1 MHTQLGEQDPQ
12 RYPRETTRSPD
23 ATGGVPRPL
32 PLTVGDGTGGGGDNG
47 MDLPVENV
55 HQWMATQANPRRIQL
70 ERLLELGTTSVTQRD
85 WYKRC

>member
-1 MHTQLGEQDPQ
+1 
-12 RYPRETTRSPD
+12 
-23 ATGGVPRPL
+23 
-32 PLTVGDGTGGGGDNG
+32 